1 MTENEKENMEGTEE
15 KGEKEKSSVGIS
27 PLEDETIVGKV
38 HDKAEN
44 EIDINGDKDEELDNS
59 KVDLDK
65 SDSIITVEDNGDDIK
80 KTTISDE
87 EFYANVSEEEKKYYE
102 EHAPDPDSVE
112 DMNIHCTAC
121 NDQVNH
127 HVRNNISRHPHLG
140 VPICRKCKSF
150 YEDEGEWEK
159 DDQGSD
165 CYCRWCANGGE
176 MICCDNCPNSYCKR
190 CITRNL
196 GRKAFNQINDS
207 DTWNCF
213 LCDPKPIFQQRAL
226 MYSISI
232 WSVQRKAKLK
242 LKEKEKKEKRL
253 QQQEKS
259 KQKELS
265 NTKPDNFIDEN
276 INEAFDTLRVYQKCL
291 DDERKRWS
299 NKKKVTTAD
308 SAALLVS
315 KLKKVYNFTKQNM
328 DFLEKTLLQGF
339 IDQYPEESK
348 SKFKNLVKSSQQV
361 QSARI
366 TTGSPGTG
374 PAPVKRKTKTQA
386 HPNNSD
392 SKKMKIAKT
401 VIVEDDDDIAVEEIV
416 VNGEQIMGNEE
427 FFDPAALCSV
437 QITGV
442 SDGEKG
448 QGKKKAAPPP
458 PKIKTFKPSAPKMKP
473 SGPLR
478 ISSKMFKKKSPVK
491 KSVERAGTPD
501 SDVVEIL
508 SDNDEPEAA
517 VVAVEG
523 PAGDDSDVSL
533 E

>member
-1 MTENEKENMEGTEE
+1 MTENTEEKMEDTEVDTEE
-15 KGEKEKSSVGIS
+15 KGEKEKSSVVIN
-27 PLEDETIVGKV
+27 PVEDEKEG
-38 HDKAEN
+38 DKEEN
-44 EIDINGDKDEELDNS
+44 EKDLSRDEDEEQSNS
-59 KVDLDK
+59 KANLDM
-65 SDSIITVEDNGDDIK
+65 SDSIITVDDNGEDIK
-80 KTTISDE
+80 KTTISDQ

-196 GRKAFNQINDS
+196 GRKMFNQINDS

-213 LCDPKPIFQQRAL
+213 LCDPTPIFQQRAL

-232 WSVQRKAKLK
+232 WAVQRKAKLK
-242 LKEKEKKEKRL
+242 LKEKEKKEKR
-253 QQQEKS
+253 QQQQAKS
-259 KQKELS
+259 KEKELS
-265 NTKPDNFIDEN
+265 STKPDNFIDEN
-276 INEAFDTLRVYQKCL
+276 INEAFDTLKVYQKCL

-299 NKKKVTTAD
+299 NKKKVSTAD

-315 KLKKVYNFTKQNM
+315 KLKKIYGITKQNM

-339 IDQYPEESK
+339 INQYPEESQ
-348 SKFKNLVKSSQQV
+348 SKYKNLVKSSQVV
-361 QSARI
+361 QTAGI
-366 TTGSPGTG
+366 INGGPGTG
-374 PAPVKRKTKTQA
+374 PTPVKRKIKNPT
-386 HPNNSD
+386 PRLNNSN
-392 SKKMKIAKT
+392 SKKMKMVKT
-401 VIVEDDDDIAVEEIV
+401 VNVDDDDDIAVEEII

-437 QITGV
+437 QMSGA
-442 SDGEKG
+442 SDGDK
-448 QGKKKAAPPP
+448 GKKKAPPP

-473 SGPLR
+473 TGPLM

-491 KSVERAGTPD
+491 KSVERVGTPD

-508 SDNDEPEAA
+508 SDNDEAPAA
-517 VVAVEG
+517 EVCVGGAA
-523 PAGDDSDVSL
+523 PGDDSDVSL